1 MDDVNF
7 RYELEPHR
15 DYAFIDMKSFYA
27 SCELVSRG
35 LHPLRDLLIVMSTTD
50 NTSGLILA
58 SSPAAKRILGV
69 RNVARKW
76 DLPTEQENPRV
87 KDLIVAPPRMRYYIA
102 ENLKI
107 QNVVR
112 KYAAD
117 EDIMWYSIDEGVVD
131 LTASLNYFVPDTN
144 LSRAQKLDIVSQHIQ
159 QDILR
164 ATGIFSTVG
173 MSNSNPL
180 LAKLALDNEAKHN
193 HNMRA
198 LWNYEDVPTK
208 VWSIPEM
215 DDFWGIGFRMKRNLE
230 NMNIKTIKELAHASP
245 ERLHKRFG
253 IMGLQIYHHANG
265 IDRSRLQKPYVPR
278 GRNIGNSQVLP
289 RDYAGYEMPLLIRE
303 MAEQF
308 AIRLRRRGAK
318 TTTVHLFVGYSKDE
332 GKKGFSRQTKVPA
345 TDDTKLLAEHLLFLF
360 NKFYDGRSFM
370 RHIGVTYSDLV
381 YESGD
386 QLNLFEDPTD
396 QEKRIKIDKAM
407 DLIREKYGF
416 VSIVRASSTLESG
429 RSIKRAG
436 LVGGHNGGAGGLD
449 GL

>member
-1 MDDVNF
+1 
-7 RYELEPHR
+7 
-15 DYAFIDMKSFYA
+15 
-27 SCELVSRG
+27 
-35 LHPLRDLLIVMSTTD
+35 MSTAD

-58 SSPAAKRILGV
+58 SSPAAKKKLGI

-76 DLPTEQENPRV
+76 DLPTPEENPAV
-87 KDLIVAPPRMRYYIA
+87 KKLIVAPPRMRYYIA

-131 LTASLNYFVPDTN
+131 LTRSLNYFVPDKS
-144 LSRAQKLDIVSQHIQ
+144 LSRAEKLDIVSQKIQ
-159 QDILR
+159 RDILR
-164 ATGIFSTVG
+164 ATGIYSTVG

-180 LAKLALDNEAKHN
+180 LAKLALDNEAKKN
-193 HNMRA
+193 YNMRA
-198 LWNYEDVPTK
+198 LWNYEDVPIK
-208 VWSIPEM
+208 VWGIQEM
-215 DDFWGIGFRMKRNLE
+215 DDFWGIGNRMKRNLE
-230 NMNIKTIKELAHASP
+230 YMNIKTIKDLANASP
-245 ERLHKRFG
+245 ERLNNKFG
-253 IMGLQIYHHANG
+253 IMGMQLYHHANG
-265 IDRSRLQKPYVPR
+265 IDRSKLQKPYIAKSK
-278 GRNIGNSQVLP
+278 NIGNSQVLH
-289 RDYAGYEMPLLIRE
+289 RDYAGYEMPLLVRE
-303 MAEQF
+303 MAEQV
-308 AIRLRRRGAK
+308 AIRLRREGAK
-318 TTTVHLFVGYSKDE
+318 VTTVHLFIGYSKDE
-332 GKKGFSRQTKVPA
+332 GKKGFSRQTKISP
-345 TDDTKLLAEHLLFLF
+345 TDDTKLLAESLLFLF

-381 YESGD
+381 YESGN
-386 QLNLFEDPTD
+386 QLDLFEDPSD

-416 VSIVRASSTLESG
+416 ISIVRASSTLESG

>member
-1 MDDVNF
+1 
-7 RYELEPHR
+7 
-15 DYAFIDMKSFYA
+15 
-27 SCELVSRG
+27 
-35 LHPLRDLLIVMSTTD
+35 MSTTD
-50 NTSGLILA
+50 NSSGLILA
-58 SSPAAKRILGV
+58 SSPAAKQKLGV

-76 DLPTEQENPRV
+76 DLPTEQENPLI
-87 KDLIVAPPRMRYYIA
+87 KDLIVAPPRMRYYIQ

-117 EDIMWYSIDEGVVD
+117 QDIMWYSIDEGVVD
-131 LTASLNYFVPDTN
+131 LTASLNYFVPDKN
-144 LSRAQKLDIVSQHIQ
+144 LTRAQKLDIVSQRIQ

-198 LWNYEDVPTK
+198 LWNYEDVESK
-208 VWSIPEM
+208 VWTINDME
-215 DDFWGIGFRMKRNLE
+215 DFWSIGSRMKRNLE
-230 NMNIKTIKELAHASP
+230 NMNIKSIKEIANSSP
-245 ERLHKRFG
+245 ERLHRKFG
-253 IMGLQIYHHANG
+253 IMGLQLYHHCNG
-265 IDRSRLQKPYVPR
+265 IDRSRLQKPYVPKSK
-278 GRNIGNSQVLP
+278 NIGNSQILP
-289 RDYAGYEMPLLIRE
+289 KDYAGHEMPLLIRE
-303 MAEQF
+303 MAEQV

-318 TTTVHLFVGYSKDE
+318 TTTVHLFIGYSKDE
-332 GKKGFSRQTKVPA
+332 GKRGFSRQTKVSP
-345 TDDTKLLAEHLLFLF
+345 TDDTKLLYEHLLFLF

-381 YESGD
+381 YNGGD
-386 QLNLFEDPTD
+386 QLDLFEDPGE

-407 DLIREKYGF
+407 DLIRNKYGF
-416 VSIVRASSTLESG
+416 VSIVRASSMLESG
-429 RSIKRAG
+429 RSVKRAG
-436 LVGGHNGGAGGLD
+436 LIGGHAGGAGGLD

>member
-1 MDDVNF
+1 M
-7 RYELEPHR
+7 
-15 DYAFIDMKSFYA
+15 
-27 SCELVSRG
+27 
-35 LHPLRDLLIVMSTTD
+35 
-50 NTSGLILA
+50 
-58 SSPAAKRILGV
+58 
-69 RNVARKW
+69 ARKW
-76 DLPTEQENPRV
+76 DLPTEAENPRV

-131 LTASLNYFVPDTN
+131 LTASLNYFVPDPSLN
-144 LSRAQKLDIVSQHIQ
+144 RAQKLDIVSQHIQ

-180 LAKLALDNEAKHN
+180 LAKLALDNEAKKN

-198 LWNYEDVPTK
+198 LWNYEDVPSK
-208 VWSIPEM
+208 VWSIGEM
-215 DDFWGIGFRMKRNLE
+215 DDFWGIGSRMKRNLE
-230 NMNIKTIKELAHASP
+230 NMNIRSIRELANASP
-245 ERLHKRFG
+245 ERLHKKFG
-253 IMGLQIYHHANG
+253 IMGMQLYHHANG
-265 IDRSRLQKPYVPR
+265 IDRSKLQNPYVPK
-278 GRNIGNSQVLP
+278 GKNIGNSQVLP
-289 RDYAGYEMPLLIRE
+289 RDYAGFEMPLLIRE
-303 MAEQF
+303 MAEQV

-318 TTTVHLFVGYSKDE
+318 TTTVHIFVGYSKDE
-332 GKKGFSRQTKVPA
+332 GKRGFGRQMKVTA
-345 TDDTKLLAEHLLFLF
+345 TNDTNQLTEHLLFLF
-360 NKFYDGRSFM
+360 NKFYDGRGFI

-381 YESGD
+381 YDGGD

-396 QEKRIKIDKAM
+396 QEKRIKIDQAM

>member
-1 MDDVNF
+1 
-7 RYELEPHR
+7 
-15 DYAFIDMKSFYA
+15 
-27 SCELVSRG
+27 
-35 LHPLRDLLIVMSTTD
+35 MSTAD

-58 SSPAAKRILGV
+58 SSPMAKKVLGI

-76 DLPTEQENPRV
+76 DLPTPEENPAV
-87 KDLIVAPPRMRYYIA
+87 KNLIVAPPRMRYYIS

-112 KYAAD
+112 NYATD

-131 LTASLNYFVPDTN
+131 LSRSLNYFVPDKS
-144 LSRAQKLDIVSQHIQ
+144 LSRARKLDIVSQMIQ
-159 QDILR
+159 KDILK

-180 LAKLALDNEAKHN
+180 LAKLALDNEAKKN

-198 LWNYEDVPTK
+198 LWNYEDVPSK
-208 VWSIPEM
+208 VWSIAEI
-215 DDFWGIGFRMKRNLE
+215 DDFWGIGGRMKRNLE

-245 ERLHKRFG
+245 ERLHKKFG
-253 IMGLQIYHHANG
+253 IMGLQLYHHANG
-265 IDRSRLQKPYVPR
+265 IDRSKLQKPYVPK
-278 GRNIGNSQVLP
+278 GKNIGNSQVLP

-303 MAEQF
+303 MAEQV
-308 AIRLRRRGAK
+308 AIRLRRRGAQ
-318 TTTVHLFVGYSKDE
+318 TTTVHLFIGYSKDE
-332 GKKGFSRQTKVPA
+332 GKRGFGRQMKVPA
-345 TDDTKLLAEHLLFLF
+345 TNDTKQLAEHLLFLF
-360 NKFYDGRSFM
+360 NKFYDGQGFI

-381 YESGD
+381 YDGGD

-396 QEKRIKIDKAM
+396 QEKRIKIDQVTDK
-407 DLIREKYGF
+407 IREKYGF

>member
-1 MDDVNF
+1 MV
-7 RYELEPHR
+7 
-15 DYAFIDMKSFYA
+15 A
-27 SCELVSRG
+27 RG

-50 NTSGLILA
+50 NSSGLILA
-58 SSPAAKRILGV
+58 SSPAAKQKLGV

-76 DLPTEQENPRV
+76 DLPTEQENPLI
-87 KDLIVAPPRMRYYIA
+87 KDLIVAPPRMRYYIQ

-117 EDIMWYSIDEGVVD
+117 QDIMWYSIDEGVVD
-131 LTASLNYFVPDTN
+131 LTASLNYFVPDKN
-144 LSRAQKLDIVSQHIQ
+144 LTRAQKLDIVSQRIQ

-198 LWNYEDVPTK
+198 LWNYEDVESK
-208 VWSIPEM
+208 VWTINDME
-215 DDFWGIGFRMKRNLE
+215 DFWGIGSRMKRNLE
-230 NMNIKTIKELAHASP
+230 NMNIKSIKELANSSP
-245 ERLHKRFG
+245 ERLHRKFG
-253 IMGLQIYHHANG
+253 TMGLQLYHHCNG
-265 IDRSRLQKPYVPR
+265 IDRSRLQKPYVPKSK
-278 GRNIGNSQVLP
+278 NIGNSQILP
-289 RDYAGYEMPLLIRE
+289 KDYAGHEMPLLIRE
-303 MAEQF
+303 MAEQV

-318 TTTVHLFVGYSKDE
+318 TTTVHLFIGYSKDE
-332 GKKGFSRQTKVPA
+332 GKKGFSRQTKVSP
-345 TDDTKLLAEHLLFLF
+345 TDDTKLLSEHLLFLF

-381 YESGD
+381 YNGGD
-386 QLNLFEDPTD
+386 QLDLFEDPGEL
-396 QEKRIKIDKAM
+396 EKRIKIDKAM
-407 DLIREKYGF
+407 DLIRNKYGF
-416 VSIVRASSTLESG
+416 VSIVRASSMLESG
-429 RSIKRAG
+429 RSVKRAG
-436 LVGGHNGGAGGLD
+436 LVGGHAGGAGGLD

>member
-1 MDDVNF
+1 M
-7 RYELEPHR
+7 
-15 DYAFIDMKSFYA
+15 A
-27 SCELVSRG
+27 RG
-35 LHPLRDLLIVMSTTD
+35 LHPLRDLLIVMSTAD

-58 SSPAAKRILGV
+58 SSPKAKEVLGV

-76 DLPTEQENPRV
+76 DLPTPEENPAMN
-87 KDLIVAPPRMRYYIA
+87 KLIVAPPRMRYYIS

-107 QNVVR
+107 QNIVR
-112 KYAAD
+112 NYATD

-131 LTASLNYFVPDTN
+131 LSRSLNYFVPDKN
-144 LSRAQKLDIVSQHIQ
+144 LSRARKLDIVSQMIQ
-159 QDILR
+159 RDILR
-164 ATGIFSTVG
+164 ATGIYSTVG

-180 LAKLALDNEAKHN
+180 LAKLALDNEAKKN

-198 LWNYEDVPTK
+198 LWNYEDVTTK

-215 DDFWGIGFRMKRNLE
+215 DDFWGIGSRMKRNLE
-230 NMNIKTIKELAHASP
+230 QMNIKTIQELANASP
-245 ERLHKRFG
+245 ERLHRKFG
-253 IMGLQIYHHANG
+253 VMGMQLYHHANG
-265 IDRSRLQKPYVPR
+265 IDRSKLQKPYIPK
-278 GRNIGNSQVLP
+278 GKNIGNSQVLP

-303 MAEQF
+303 MAEQV

-332 GKKGFSRQTKVPA
+332 EKRGFGRQMKVPA
-345 TDDTKLLAEHLLFLF
+345 TNDTQQLADHLLFLF
-360 NKFYDGRSFM
+360 NKFYDGRGFL

-381 YESGD
+381 YDGGD
-386 QLNLFEDPTD
+386 QLNLFEDPAE
-396 QEKRIKIDKAM
+396 QEKRIKIDQVTDK
-407 DLIREKYGF
+407 IREKYGF
-416 VSIVRASSTLESG
+416 VSIVRASSTLENG

>member
-1 MDDVNF
+1 M
-7 RYELEPHR
+7 
-15 DYAFIDMKSFYA
+15 
-27 SCELVSRG
+27 
-35 LHPLRDLLIVMSTTD
+35 
-50 NTSGLILA
+50 
-58 SSPAAKRILGV
+58 AKKVLGIS
-69 RNVARKW
+69 NVARKW
-76 DLPTEQENPRV
+76 DLPTPEENPAI
-87 KDLIVAPPRMRYYIA
+87 KNLIVAPPRMRYYIS

-112 KYAAD
+112 NYATD

-131 LTASLNYFVPDTN
+131 LTRSLNYFVPDKDI
-144 LSRAQKLDIVSQHIQ
+144 SRARKLDIVSQMIQ
-159 QDILR
+159 RDILR
-164 ATGIFSTVG
+164 ATGIYSTVG

-180 LAKLALDNEAKHN
+180 LAKLALDNEAKKN

-198 LWNYEDVPTK
+198 LWNYEDVTTK

-215 DDFWGIGFRMKRNLE
+215 DDFWGIGGRMKRNLE
-230 NMNIKTIKELAHASP
+230 QMNIKSIKDLANASP
-245 ERLHKRFG
+245 ERLHRKFG
-253 IMGLQIYHHANG
+253 VMGMQLYHHANG
-265 IDRSRLQKPYVPR
+265 IDRSKLQNKYVPK
-278 GRNIGNSQVLP
+278 GKNIGNSQVLP
-289 RDYAGYEMPLLIRE
+289 RDYRGDEMPLLIRE
-303 MAEQF
+303 MAEQV

-318 TTTVHLFVGYSKDE
+318 TTTVHLFIGYSKDE
-332 GKKGFSRQTKVPA
+332 GKKGFSRQTKVSA

-381 YESGD
+381 YDGGD

-396 QEKRIKIDKAM
+396 QEKRIKIDQVTDK
-407 DLIREKYGF
+407 IREKYGF

>member
-1 MDDVNF
+1 
-7 RYELEPHR
+7 
-15 DYAFIDMKSFYA
+15 
-27 SCELVSRG
+27 
-35 LHPLRDLLIVMSTTD
+35 MSTAD

-58 SSPAAKRILGV
+58 SSPMAKKVLGI

-76 DLPTEQENPRV
+76 DLPTPEENPAV
-87 KDLIVAPPRMRYYIA
+87 KNLIVAPPRMRYYIS

-112 KYAAD
+112 NYATD

-131 LTASLNYFVPDTN
+131 LSRSLNYFVPDKS
-144 LSRAQKLDIVSQHIQ
+144 LSRARKLDIVSQMIQ
-159 QDILR
+159 KDILK

-180 LAKLALDNEAKHN
+180 LAKLALDNEAKKN

-198 LWNYEDVPTK
+198 LWNYEDVPSK
-208 VWSIPEM
+208 VWSIAEM
-215 DDFWGIGFRMKRNLE
+215 DDFWGIGGRMKRNLE
-230 NMNIKTIKELAHASP
+230 NMNIKSIKELANASP
-245 ERLHKRFG
+245 ERLHKKFG
-253 IMGLQIYHHANG
+253 IMGLQLYHHANG
-265 IDRSRLQKPYVPR
+265 IDRSKLQKPYVPK
-278 GRNIGNSQVLP
+278 GKNIGNSQVLP

-303 MAEQF
+303 MAEQV
-308 AIRLRRRGAK
+308 AIRLRRRGAQ
-318 TTTVHLFVGYSKDE
+318 TTTVHLFIGYSKDE
-332 GKKGFSRQTKVPA
+332 GKRGFGRQMKVPA
-345 TDDTKLLAEHLLFLF
+345 TNDTKQLAEHLLFLF
-360 NKFYDGRSFM
+360 NKFYDGQGFI

-381 YESGD
+381 YDGGD

-396 QEKRIKIDKAM
+396 QEKRIKIDQVTDK
-407 DLIREKYGF
+407 IREKYGF